1 MLLRY
6 LKMADSRKLFWLI
19 MSVLMA
25 ASCEQRDPEAEYK
38 LLSETVY
45 SSPREGAVAAQEYID
60 YFNNKEGARINDAYG
75 IRDQYYLMR
84 DFFSY
89 SFDSYADFLDQS
101 RELNEKLSSS
111 KYTGVQKMWL
121 SFYEAEC
128 NRLLEILMRYITENE
143 FDAFFKIQIRQLCD
157 NEFMT
162 WDVESIDQISL
173 SEPTL
178 VSDGTAKKSYGEYR
192 VHLRGNILGID
203 TDIAIVKIDG
213 VIGVDASGK
222 VRYARTGYQF
232 VEKP

>member
-1 MLLRY
+1 
-6 LKMADSRKLFWLI
+6 
-19 MSVLMA
+19 
-25 ASCEQRDPEAEYK
+25 
-38 LLSETVY
+38 
-45 SSPREGAVAAQEYID
+45 
-60 YFNNKEGARINDAYG
+60 
-75 IRDQYYLMR
+75 
-84 DFFSY
+84 
-89 SFDSYADFLDQS
+89 
-101 RELNEKLSSS
+101 
-111 KYTGVQKMWL
+111 
-121 SFYEAEC
+121 
-128 NRLLEILMRYITENE
+128 
-143 FDAFFKIQIRQLCD
+143 
-157 NEFMT
+157 MT